1 MEASV
6 YMNSDVI
13 CYHKKK
19 AYSFKLNLRI
29 WDWLNLGLKAKKCKN
44 CCIECVHC
52 PYIVTFLKYSFCIL
66 DYDCLRHL
74 RRCALMQ
81 KATFI
86 MIHKRNQ
93 CGNNVVT
100 SMHCHFQ
107 ISESKPHV
115 RRYICQPPGIIQVCH
130 PFSLI
135 LL

>member
-6 YMNSDVI
+6 HMNSDVI

-19 AYSFKLNLRI
+19 VRGFKLNLRI
-29 WDWLNLGLKAKKCKN
+29 WEWSYLGLKAKKYKN
-44 CCIECVHC
+44 SCIEWVHC
-52 PYIVTFLKYSFCIL
+52 PSIVTFLKYSFCIL

-74 RRCALMQ
+74 SRYALMQ

-86 MIHKRNQ
+86 MMHKRNQ
-93 CGNNVVT
+93 CGNSVVT

-107 ISESKPHV
+107 VSESKPHV
-115 RRYICQPPGIIQVCH
+115 RWYICQPSGIIQVCH